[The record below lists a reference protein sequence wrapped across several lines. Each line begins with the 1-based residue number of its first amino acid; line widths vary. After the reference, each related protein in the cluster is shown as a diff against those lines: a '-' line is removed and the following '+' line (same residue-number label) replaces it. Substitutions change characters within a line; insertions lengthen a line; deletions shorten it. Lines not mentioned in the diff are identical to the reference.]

1 MQLDFTGRN
10 VEITPALKAFAEEKF
25 QRLERRD
32 NHITHVKIIF
42 HIEHLSHIAE
52 ATLHLNGTEL
62 HASAKDEDM
71 YRATDALV
79 DKLMGQITKHKEK
92 HADKHR

>member
-1 MQLDFTGRN
+1 MQLDFIGRN
-10 VEITPALKAFAEEKF
+10 FDVTPALKTFAEEKF

-32 NHITHVKIIF
+32 NHITTIKVVF
-42 HIEHLSHIAE
+42 HIEHLDHIAE
-52 ATLHLNGTEL
+52 ATLHLNGTEI

-79 DKLMGQITKHKEK
+79 EKLSGQITKHKEK
-92 HADKHR
+92 LIDKHR